1 MNKTTFYAAGGL
13 ILLFGALQ
21 LVPAE
26 VTNPPVDQEPL
37 WDSVRTAEL
46 VKVAC
51 YDCHSNE
58 VVVPWYGKVA
68 PVSWLVKHDID
79 EGRAELN
86 FSQMNR
92 PPEEPD
98 EVGESVLTGEMPPRM
113 YLWMHKAARLT
124 ESERKTLAKGLDATL
139 HVGEETLRSGLD

>member
-79 EGRAELN
+79 EGR
-86 FSQMNR
+86 
-92 PPEEPD
+92 
-98 EVGESVLTGEMPPRM
+98 
-113 YLWMHKAARLT
+113 
-124 ESERKTLAKGLDATL
+124 
-139 HVGEETLRSGLD
+139 RS